1 MSVLRGEAARRVLA
15 RVRPAR
21 RLPLTRRPIDAGAAD
36 AAVRTESGSRLAQT
50 RDLIAAQASGTKQLA
65 LADHG

>member
-21 RLPLTRRPIDAGAAD
+21 RHPLTRRPTDAGAAD
-36 AAVRTESGSRLAQT
+36 SAARPESGSRLAQT
-50 RDLIAAQASGTKQLA
+50 LDLIPAQASGTNQLA